1 VINTEVLKQEAVE
14 INRRLDNNYLLKEQH
29 RKMIMELLKKSEDNN
44 EVKELVEILNLTQPG
59 KRGE

>member
-1 VINTEVLKQEAVE
+1 MINTEVLKQEAVE